1 MKISK
6 SPAIR
11 AVLILPAYVL
21 GMFLAAL
28 AGVRIFGITYQQD
41 FLFYAMMAS
50 VCLQALLTIIFRK
63 FLDRKSIRSL
73 GFGAESKQLRPLTG
87 LASAISILGLT
98 AMTLFF
104 SGLINW
110 HEQEIAFTGFVL
122 MFVAILLVSF
132 TEEMMYRGYILNN
145 LLEALPRWQALALSA
160 AIFSLAHI
168 TNPGQSPMA
177 VINIFLGGLIMG
189 LTYMHNRRL
198 WFPFLFHA
206 GWNLFQGPVMGFR
219 VSGIEVPA
227 LFELEVAGPSWLT
240 GGGFGLEGSLV
251 LGIFLLIWFAYLL
264 WYTGKIIEAPGN

>member
-1 MKISK
+1 MKFST

-11 AVLILPAYVL
+11 AILILPAYIL

-41 FLFYAMMAS
+41 FIFYAMMAS
-50 VCLQALLTIIFRK
+50 VCLQSLLSIVFRK
-63 FLDRKSIRSL
+63 YLDRKTIHSL
-73 GFGAESKQLRPLTG
+73 GFGAKNEDLRPLIG
-87 LASAISILGLT
+87 LTSAIFILGLT

-104 SGLINW
+104 SGLIRW
-110 HEQEIAFTGFVL
+110 HEQDIAFTGFVL
-122 MFVAILLVSF
+122 MLIAILLLSF

-145 LLEALPRWQALALSA
+145 LLDALPKWQALALSA

-168 TNPGQSPMA
+168 TNPGQSPLA

-189 LTYMHNRRL
+189 LTYIHNRSL

-206 GWNLFQGPVMGFR
+206 GWNLFQGPILGFR
-219 VSGIEVPA
+219 VSGIEVPT
-227 LFELEVAGPSWLT
+227 LFDLQVSGPAWLT

-251 LGIFLLIWFAYLL
+251 LGIFLLVWFVYLL
-264 WYTGKIIEAPGN
+264 WYTGKTKGASGK